1 MGLTVI
7 YFRIGKT
14 VRCIVLFALI
24 TRRNT
29 QMSYCS
35 GRLLSNKS
43 LKLGELYTNLNLFF
57 LSPWGNPIKD
67 IMKKSYFDG
76 TLFLFNL
83 SSFIAL
89 HSTILSFSF
98 FIQKN
103 WRKKSIRERERESDL
118 RWIER
123 SLELFSFHWVSRNCK
138 RRGWRFAI
146 YFLLSGYQPCLLTYL
161 QTGKTQIVGT
171 TEL

>member
-43 LKLGELYTNLNLFF
+43 LKLGELYTNLNLFS

-83 SSFIAL
+83 SRVLLWWICSRALLKNLRLFYFLLRRNMFYSIAFYYTFL
-89 HSTILSFSF
+89 F
-98 FIQKN
+98 FFHTKKLKEKKYK
-103 WRKKSIRERERESDL
+103 RKRERERFAMNWKKL
-118 RWIER
+118 GVVFFP
-123 SLELFSFHWVSRNCK
+123 LGFSK
-138 RRGWRFAI
+138 
-146 YFLLSGYQPCLLTYL
+146 L
-161 QTGKTQIVGT
+161 QT
-171 TEL
+171 